1 MNKSTILVVD
11 DDEAILD
18 SLRMNLEAAGYAVRT
33 YRSGTAF
40 LNDRS
45 QPPGNCLLLDLN
57 MPDLNGL
64 EVQARL
70 QQSAR
75 HLPVIMITAKGDV
88 QSAVKAMQL
97 GAIDFIEKPLSS
109 ETVLR
114 SIERALPSGKEA
126 SPAGGSMTS
135 LPTGFSRLTARE
147 LEVLGLLAAG
157 ESNKSIAFELGI
169 SPRTV
174 EIHRAR
180 VMEKLE
186 ARNLADLV
194 RMTLIA
200 GICR

>member
-1 MNKSTILVVD
+1 MDKSIILVVD

-33 YRSGTAF
+33 YPTGTAL
-40 LNDRS
+40 LNDQS

-57 MPDLNGL
+57 MPDMNGL

-70 QQSAR
+70 KRSER

-88 QSAVKAMQL
+88 RTAVKAMQL

-109 ETVLR
+109 DTVLQ
-114 SIERALPSGKEA
+114 SIERALPMGKKA
-126 SPAGGSMTS
+126 STEMDDTPSLPAG
-135 LPTGFSRLTARE
+135 FRRLTARE
-147 LEVLGLLAAG
+147 REVLGLLAAG

-180 VMEKLE
+180 VMEKLK

-200 GICR
+200 GVRP

>member
-1 MNKSTILVVD
+1 MDKSTIIVVD

-18 SLRMNLEAAGYAVRT
+18 SLRMNLETAGYAVRT
-33 YRSGTAF
+33 YRSGTAL

-45 QPPGNCLLLDLN
+45 QPPGDCVLLDLN

-70 QQSAR
+70 KQDAR

-88 QSAVKAMQL
+88 QSAVKAMRL
-97 GAIDFIEKPLSS
+97 GAVDFIEKPLSS

-114 SIERALPSGKEA
+114 SIERALPLGKEFA
-126 SPAGGSMTS
+126 PDGGSTAS
-135 LPTGFSRLTARE
+135 LPAGFSRLTARE
-147 LEVLGLLAAG
+147 REVLGLLATG
-157 ESNKSIAFELGI
+157 ESNKSIAIELGI

-194 RMTLIA
+194 RMTLVA
-200 GICR
+200 GIRL